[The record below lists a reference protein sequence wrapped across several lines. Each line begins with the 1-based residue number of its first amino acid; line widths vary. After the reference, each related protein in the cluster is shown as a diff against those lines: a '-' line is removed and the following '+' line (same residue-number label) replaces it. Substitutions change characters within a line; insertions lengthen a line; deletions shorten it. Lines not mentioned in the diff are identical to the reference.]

1 MITSGNGGL
10 LLPEDFFRL
19 MKEKITMSKEKER
32 LRKLIEQ
39 QKEQMDKESEKED
52 PDPGVDYAELY
63 KEQTGKDLFTDQF
76 LQ

>member
-1 MITSGNGGL
+1 MN
-10 LLPEDFFRL
+10 R
-19 MKEKITMSKEKER
+19 EKER

-39 QKEQMDKESEKED
+39 RKEEMEKDPEQEI

-63 KEQTGKDLFTDQF
+63 KEQTGRDFATGKY

>member
-1 MITSGNGGL
+1 
-10 LLPEDFFRL
+10 
-19 MKEKITMSKEKER
+19 MSKEKER

-39 QKEQMDKESEKED
+39 QKEPMEQDPEQKD

-63 KEQTGKDLFTDQF
+63 KEQTGRDLATGKF

>member
-1 MITSGNGGL
+1 
-10 LLPEDFFRL
+10 
-19 MKEKITMSKEKER
+19 MSKEKER

-39 QKEQMDKESEKED
+39 QKERMEQDPEKED

-63 KEQTGKDLFTDQF
+63 KEQTGRDLATGHF

>member
-1 MITSGNGGL
+1 MN
-10 LLPEDFFRL
+10 
-19 MKEKITMSKEKER
+19 KEKES

-39 QKEQMDKESEKED
+39 QKEHMEQDQEKEE

-63 KEQTGKDLFTDQF
+63 KEQTGKDLITDKF

>member
-1 MITSGNGGL
+1 LEYTRVEVYHYSSGG
-10 LLPEDFFRL
+10 R
-19 MKEKITMSKEKER
+19 KEKER

-39 QKEQMDKESEKED
+39 QKERMEQDSVKEN

-63 KEQTGKDLFTDQF
+63 REQTGKDLTSGEYV